1 MLLCVAGDVCQSQSQ
16 GQHVLNSGSAASL
29 PVSNDYLLA
38 NGVSSAV
45 PVASHSINQ
54 GHFQGYSLLPGI
66 EARSASAA
74 NNWQQMPSA
83 SRSQATHATRDNSL
97 QLSSPTFPHSQLL
110 VSGDALSN
118 HNASLSVGA
127 DISAIAPIHIA
138 DSQRAANR
146 YPVTSDWSAV
156 TGHRAEASASGAKSE
171 VSSILQGLMDGRYVS
186 SATNDVVRN
195 NRNVLLDPKVVSTPK
210 RPVDTV
216 VQTSHNSTFTLPDAA
231 LNSQAGL
238 LHIGGGSSSAFYSP
252 KLYDV
257 NDVDAILARN
267 NRRSDALLTDANDTQ
282 QQSVVNTLGGP
293 RGVGYCDS
301 IVQKYLDF
309 DEQFSTASGGEN
321 GTRNVLRIGSTTRAD
336 NSRYDGFLAKFT
348 QEVDES
354 ASSVASNQWPVYG
367 SGSGTL
373 NRLRNINTNSSW
385 PPTYDSQTARYGGE
399 LKQ

>member
-1 MLLCVAGDVCQSQSQ
+1 M
-16 GQHVLNSGSAASL
+16 LNSGSAASL
-29 PVSNDYLLA
+29 PVSNDYLFA
-38 NGVSSAV
+38 SGVSSAFS
-45 PVASHSINQ
+45 VASHSIGQ
-54 GHFQGYSLLPGI
+54 GHFQDYSLLPGI
-66 EARSASAA
+66 EARSASVA

-83 SRSQATHATRDNSL
+83 NRSQAIHATRDNSL
-97 QLSSPTFPHSQLL
+97 QLSSHTFPHSQLP

-146 YPVTSDWSAV
+146 YPLTSDWSAV
-156 TGHRAEASASGAKSE
+156 TGLPAAASVSGAKSE

-186 SATNDVVRN
+186 SAANDVARN

-210 RPVDTV
+210 RPIDTV
-216 VQTSHNSTFTLPDAA
+216 VQTSHNSTFTLPEAA
-231 LNSQAGL
+231 LHSQAGL
-238 LHIGGGSSSAFYSP
+238 LHVGGGSSNAFYSP

-267 NRRSDALLTDANDTQ
+267 NRRSDALLSDVNDTQ

-301 IVQKYLDF
+301 IVRKYLDF
-309 DEQFSTASGGEN
+309 DEQFSTASGREN
-321 GTRNVLRIGSTTRAD
+321 GARNVLHIGSATGTSAD

-354 ASSVASNQWPVYG
+354 ASSVASNQWPVHG

-373 NRLRNINTNSSW
+373 NSRRNINTNSNW

-399 LKQ
+399 